1 MSSWSEGMKGRE
13 SGGKRSRGRGW
24 EWLVRRVQGRKTRGR
39 VGRRYG
45 HGRRQRQRTAGV
57 GVDVGRTARP
67 GKSPFADR
75 DCPDQCIQI
84 HSQSEPS
91 TKHSASPFFLSRNTL
106 SFQWIHS
113 DVIPI
118 VASPSQTPAP
128 AASARASFPRAY
140 LHRWAAAQDSRNSSF
155 CLTTASPSSLCQFH
169 ASITSTAPAA
179 RSHVSP
185 EHVSLEPAEHEPR
198 SHHT

>member
-1 MSSWSEGMKGRE
+1 M
-13 SGGKRSRGRGW
+13 
-24 EWLVRRVQGRKTRGR
+24 RRVQGRKTRGR

-67 GKSPFADR
+67 GKSR
-75 DCPDQCIQI
+75 IRRQR
-84 HSQSEPS
+84 
-91 TKHSASPFFLSRNTL
+91 LSRSMHPDPLTIRTVHKTL
-106 SFQWIHS
+106 GVSLLPLPQYPLLPMDTLGCHS
-113 DVIPI
+113 YRS
-118 VASPSQTPAP
+118 VAISNASTSS
-128 AASARASFPRAY
+128 SARASFPRAY